1 MYSRISSLIWFQM
14 SVDQKGNMNET
25 GRWRGVWLDV
35 ERGRHWGAGGF
46 QLDPLSP
53 LCIQLLFP
61 AVGPVGKSSPRST
74 TRLSGNSFHRL
85 SVSLWL
91 SHWSSRMCLW
101 KLQLCAS
108 GGLVRNSTLI
118 DPFTLQMKKLDFE
131 KGKCL
136 VQVHPGRNSC
146 NLLVPLKLLL

>member
-118 DPFTLQMKKLDFE
+118 
-131 KGKCL
+131 
-136 VQVHPGRNSC
+136 SSI
-146 NLLVPLKLLL
+146 PLSEPSFPSFFHNHRRSYSNNKSHSVILIVVLFP